1 MMNYVFT
8 CYSLNITVEILK
20 TPRLCNEL
28 FSQYTG
34 VAKFKADM
42 HNVFI
47 QACADNKYTWWKL
60 PYMVNQEGILAI
72 VQQWLAEWMKDAGTR
87 PDILVPPVTD
97 VGAGPSQPQQNDP
110 LEYSEE

>member
-1 MMNYVFT
+1 MTNYAFT

-20 TPRLCNEL
+20 TPRLHIEL

-47 QACADNKYTWWKL
+47 QARVDNKHTWWKL
-60 PYMVNQEGILAI
+60 PYMVNQEDILTI
-72 VQQWLAEWMKDAGTR
+72 VQ
-87 PDILVPPVTD
+87 
-97 VGAGPSQPQQNDP
+97 
-110 LEYSEE
+110 